1 VFLLREPSDLRFRR
15 EPLAPSSG
23 LRRRSSGS
31 RHLGSAL
38 RILVCCARH
47 LYANAL
53 GYPERQLELELPFW
67 PPLRDRF
74 LKLRRAAKV
83 RRPDRERLSG
93 VR

>member
-1 VFLLREPSDLRFRR
+1 VFLLREPSDLRFRP

-31 RHLGSAL
+31 RRLGSAV
-38 RILVCCARH
+38 RVLVCCARH

-53 GYPERQLELELPFW
+53 GYPERQLELELPFCT
-67 PPLRDRF
+67 LRDRF